1 MKIQKITIKRFRGI
15 KDQTIDNISNSLVL
29 IGKNNSGKSAFLTAI
44 RLFFGDYAPKEK
56 DFYKNSNHFEIEVQL
71 EISDDYLLDSF
82 LDKKLGFT
90 KIPSSANE
98 FNGIKDGTV
107 FADITFNDFKAE
119 RNSIAEELYE
129 DVSTKERFESIW
141 IKALKSKFSI
151 ADGILSIKLTC
162 SKEDLKVTYEIDGVV
177 NKDISSLFPNV
188 AFIDDT
194 RYFEEEETGK
204 ARTITSNLFSQV
216 LKAQSLSIG
225 GSISCDKCNRTDCDI
240 HCINEIRQ
248 KSPMDLTIEDLQ
260 KLINYKTHN
269 SAESITRSIT
279 ERFQNNYQNHFKI
292 NIKAT
297 SNIDKSFTITTKIYD
312 PNLDAEI
319 DLSNVGAGIRS
330 IYILSLL
337 QSFQAMNSKHTI
349 FIIEEPELYLHPELQ
364 KAMANTLAQISN
376 DCQIVFTTHSPIMLR
391 AFCNS
396 DIRKVKLNEEEYF
409 SIVEPTTIDDILN
422 EIGYSSQ
429 DILNADFIVFVEGET
444 DKTIYGLLLQK
455 YYNIDIDRVL
465 IIDTKSCNNIG
476 FYATLRF
483 LRRTTISS
491 NFAILRDLDTQTTNS
506 INQTLSNQL
515 TSNIGADFIPIATPN
530 TFITKYSSIEGY
542 LLSPE
547 LLVSHGHF
555 NSTLDVF
562 NLLKE
567 RLESSKDGNI
577 AYFRK
582 HNNSEDNRINEF
594 ISVYDTKISDL
605 EENIEWVK
613 TNIQGHL
620 YFNAL
625 QSKRIPYEVYISELP
640 KESFS
645 DILEFFDNIA
655 YFSDKIIHY

>member
-1 MKIQKITIKRFRGI
+1 MKIQKITIKNFRGI

-44 RLFFGDYAPKEK
+44 RLLLGDYAPKEK
-56 DFYKNSNHFEIEVQL
+56 DFYKNSNVFEIETQL
-71 EISDDYLLDSF
+71 EISDDYLLDFF

-107 FADITFNDFKAE
+107 FVDITFNDFKTE
-119 RNSIAEELYE
+119 RSSIAEELYE
-129 DVSTKERFESIW
+129 DISTRERFESIW

-151 ADGILSIKLTC
+151 TDGILNIKLTC
-162 SKEDLKVTYEIDGVV
+162 SKEDLKITYEIDGVV

-216 LKAQSLSIG
+216 LKAQSLSVG
-225 GSISCDKCNRTDCDI
+225 GSISCEKCNRTDCDT

-248 KSPMDLTIEDLQ
+248 KSPMELTIDDLQ

-319 DLSNVGAGIRS
+319 DLSNVGAGVRS

-337 QSFQAMNSKHTI
+337 QSFQAINSKHTI

-376 DCQIVFTTHSPIMLR
+376 VCQVVFTTHSPIMLR

-396 DIRKVKLNEEEYF
+396 DIRKVRLNEEEYY

-429 DILNADFIVFVEGET
+429 DILNTDFIVFVEGET

-465 IIDTKSCNNIG
+465 IIDTKSCNSIG

-491 NFAILRDLDTQTTNS
+491 NFAILRDLDTQTTDS
-506 INQTLSNQL
+506 INRTLENQL
-515 TSNIGADFIPIATPN
+515 NTNIGADYIPIATSN

-542 LLSPE
+542 LFSPE
-547 LLVSHGHF
+547 LLVSHGYF
-555 NSTLDVF
+555 NSIPDVF
-562 NLLKE
+562 SLLKT
-567 RLESSKDGNI
+567 RLDNRKTSITE
-577 AYFRK
+577 YFRK
-582 HNNSEDNRINEF
+582 HNHSDETRINAF
-594 ISVYDTKISDL
+594 NSIYDSKISNI
-605 EENIEWVK
+605 EQNIEWVK
-613 TNIQGHL
+613 TNIRGHL
-620 YFNAL
+620 YFDVL
-625 QSKRIPYEVYISELP
+625 QSKRISYEDYISELP
-640 KESFS
+640 KERFI
-645 DILEFFDNIA
+645 DILEFFDNID
-655 YFSDKIIHY
+655 YFADKINH

>member
-1 MKIQKITIKRFRGI
+1 MKIKKITIKNFRGI
-15 KDQTIDNISNSLVL
+15 KNQTIDNITNSLVL

-71 EISDDYLLDSF
+71 EISDNYLLDSF
-82 LDKKLGFT
+82 LDKKMGFT

-107 FADITFNDFKAE
+107 FADMTFNDFKAE

-129 DVSTKERFESIW
+129 DISTRERFEPIW

-151 ADGILSIKLTC
+151 TDGILSIKLTC
-162 SKEDLKVTYEIDGVV
+162 SKEDLKITYEIDGVV

-216 LKAQSLSIG
+216 LKAQSLSVG
-225 GSISCDKCNRTDCDI
+225 SSISCDKCNRTDCDI

-248 KSPMDLTIEDLQ
+248 KNPIDLTIEDLQ

-319 DLSNVGAGIRS
+319 DLSNVGAGVRS

-337 QSFQAMNSKHTI
+337 QSFQAINSKHTI

-376 DCQIVFTTHSPIMLR
+376 DCQVVFTTHSPIMLR

-396 DIRKVKLNEEEYF
+396 DIRKVRLNEEEYF
-409 SIVEPTTIDDILN
+409 SIVETTTIDDVLN

-429 DILNADFIVFVEGET
+429 DILNADFVVFVEGP
-444 DKTIYGLLLQK
+444 DDAKIIGMLLKK
-455 YYNIDIDRVL
+455 YYTVDLDRVL
-465 IIDTKSCNNIG
+465 IIDTKSCKNIG

-491 NFAILRDLDTQTTNS
+491 KFAILRDLDTQTTDS
-506 INQTLSNQL
+506 INQTLRNQL
-515 TSNIGADFIPIATPN
+515 TSNIGADFVASATSN
-530 TFITKYSSIEGY
+530 MFITKFSSIEGY
-542 LLSPE
+542 LFSPE
-547 LLVSHGHF
+547 LLVSHGYY
-555 NSTLDVF
+555 NSKSDVLD
-562 NLLKE
+562 LLKT
-567 RLESSKDGNI
+567 RLESSKNGNI

-582 HNNSEDNRINEF
+582 HNNSEEARINEF

-605 EENIEWVK
+605 EENIDWVK
-613 TNIQGHL
+613 TNIQGHF
-620 YFNAL
+620 YFNTL
-625 QSKRIPYEVYISELP
+625 QSKRISYETYISELP
-640 KESFS
+640 KENFS
-645 DILEFFDNIA
+645 DILEFFDNIE
-655 YFSDKIIHY
+655 YFSDKINH